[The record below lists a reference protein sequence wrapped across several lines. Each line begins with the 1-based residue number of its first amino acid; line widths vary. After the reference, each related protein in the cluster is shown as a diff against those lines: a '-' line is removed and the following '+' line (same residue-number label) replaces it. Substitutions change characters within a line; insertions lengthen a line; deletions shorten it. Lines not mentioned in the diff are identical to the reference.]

1 MGALDRNAIR
11 EVKHITGLSRSYRK
25 HVHDELSVAHVW
37 GGSSLA
43 WIDGHEVLVAGECVV
58 VIRPGVA
65 HACNPAPG
73 SGWSYTLALLDRDLR
88 GMEDPYCILPSTEP
102 LCEAFQ
108 SLLQDRSQGLATL
121 LDALESIEEDGAD
134 PVRATPAHAL
144 RRVMAHLRSHVASPL
159 DLSAL
164 GAVAG
169 LSKYHLVRAFRAA
182 YGLTPHAYHLNLRVN
197 EAKARLA
204 WGEDLATVA
213 QECGFCDQGHFT
225 RVFARCV
232 GMTPGAYRRVVAGS
246 APSGG

>member
-1 MGALDRNAIR
+1 MSALDRNVLR
-11 EVKHITGLSRSYRK
+11 EVKHIVGLSRAYRK
-25 HVHDELSVAHVW
+25 HVHDEWSVAHVW

-43 WIDGHEVLVAGECVV
+43 WIDGHEVPMAGECVV

-65 HACNPAPG
+65 HACNPVPG
-73 SGWSYTLALLDRDLR
+73 SGWSYTLALLDRGLR
-88 GMEDPYCILPSTEP
+88 GMEDPYRILPSNAQLRDAFESLRMGRSTET
-102 LCEAFQ
+102 
-108 SLLQDRSQGLATL
+108 GVW
-121 LDALESIEEDGAD
+121 LDALEDVAEDGAG
-134 PVRATPAHAL
+134 PARAAPAHAF

-164 GAVAG
+164 SAVAG

-204 WGEDLATVA
+204 RGEDLATVA

-225 RVFARCV
+225 RVFARGV
-232 GMTPGAYRRVVAGS
+232 GMTPGAYRRATTEAFPPGR
-246 APSGG
+246 

>member
-1 MGALDRNAIR
+1 MSALDRNAIR
-11 EVKHITGLSRSYRK
+11 EVKHIAGLSRPYRK

-37 GGSSLA
+37 DGSSLA
-43 WIDGHEVLVAGECVV
+43 WIDGHEVPVAGECVV

-88 GMEDPYCILPSTEP
+88 GMEDPYRILPSTARLREV
-102 LCEAFQ
+102 FQ
-108 SLLQDRSQGLATL
+108 GLRAGRSQGLAIL
-121 LDALESIEEDGAD
+121 LDALESFEEDGAD
-134 PVRATPAHAL
+134 PVRSLPARAL

-159 DLSAL
+159 DLSTL
-164 GAVAG
+164 STVAG

-204 WGEDLATVA
+204 RGEDLATVA
-213 QECGFCDQGHFT
+213 QDCGFCDQGHFT

-246 APSGG
+246 GPFCD

>member
-1 MGALDRNAIR
+1 MLDRNAIR

-43 WIDGHEVLVAGECVV
+43 WIDGHEVPVAGECVV

-73 SGWSYTLALLDRDLR
+73 SGWSYTLALLDQDLR
-88 GMEDPYCILPSTEP
+88 GMEDPYRILPSTTQ
-102 LCEAFQ
+102 LREAFQ
-108 SLLQDRSQGLATL
+108 GLRNGRSQGMPMLF
-121 LDALESIEEDGAD
+121 DALESFEEDSAD
-134 PVRATPAHAL
+134 PARHLPVHAL
-144 RRVMAHLRSHVASPL
+144 RRVMAHLRSHVAAPL

-204 WGEDLATVA
+204 RGEDLATVA

-246 APSGG
+246 VPFGD

>member
-1 MGALDRNAIR
+1 MSALDRNAIR
-11 EVKHITGLSRSYRK
+11 EVKHIHGLYRAYRK
-25 HVHDELSVAHVW
+25 HVHDEFSVAHVW

-43 WIDGHEVLVAGECVV
+43 WIDGHEVPVAGECVV

-65 HACNPAPG
+65 HACNPVPG

-88 GMEDPYCILPSTEP
+88 GMEAPYRILPSTAQLRNVFE
-102 LCEAFQ
+102 
-108 SLLQDRSQGLATL
+108 SLRRGRSPGTGDFLE
-121 LDALESIEEDGAD
+121 ALEDFAEDGGD
-134 PVRATPAHAL
+134 PVRAVPARAL
-144 RRVMAHLRSHVASPL
+144 RQVMAHLRAHVASPL

-164 GAVAG
+164 SAVAG

-182 YGLTPHAYHLNLRVN
+182 YGLTPHACHLNLRVN

-204 WGEDLATVA
+204 RGEDLATVA

-232 GMTPGAYRRVVAGS
+232 GMTPGTYRRATAESFPRGD
-246 APSGG
+246 